1 MVLTSCR
8 CGSSV
13 FTVQPEESM
22 RHRPS
27 DGYGRRRTTASSAV
41 RTGGG
46 GSARRAGRGRQ
57 WRAPQTGGR
66 VGSALGGARCTSSH
80 VRKKS
85 RRASRP
91 PGGPAYFR
99 ACVAGH
105 LRTLAVRAR
114 SPRRD
119 AGAVPRAGPTTG
131 PSGRRGRLRREPRR
145 ILSPRRRADT
155 EDHDRSPSRV
165 VLVAAAPVDT
175 GRSATEA
182 GPDPSRHD
190 HFAWSPAR
198 DIDQLGDV

>member
-57 WRAPQTGGR
+57 WRAPQTGGP
-66 VGSALGGARCTSSH
+66 VGSALCGARCTSSH

-99 ACVAGH
+99 ACG
-105 LRTLAVRAR
+105 RRPSRNTGSTR
-114 SPRRD
+114 SESAP
-119 AGAVPRAGPTTG
+119 
-131 PSGRRGRLRREPRR
+131 RRGRSAKGRPDDRTIRSARTAAARTTANTQSAAPGGHRR
-145 ILSPRRRADT
+145 S
-155 EDHDRSPSRV
+155 RSFSLAV

-175 GRSATEA
+175 GRSATEV

-190 HFAWSPAR
+190 HFAWSPVH

>member
-1 MVLTSCR
+1 MDTAV
-8 CGSSV
+8 GA
-13 FTVQPEESM
+13 
-22 RHRPS
+22 
-27 DGYGRRRTTASSAV
+27 RRRV
-41 RTGGG
+41 RRFVLAAEDLRGELGAGGNG
-46 GSARRAGRGRQ
+46 ELRKPAAQLGLHCAARDVQAATSGRSHDGRAAHQAGL
-57 WRAPQTGGR
+57 P
-66 VGSALGGARCTSSH
+66 TSE
-80 VRKKS
+80 
-85 RRASRP
+85 
-91 PGGPAYFR
+91 PA
-99 ACVAGH
+99 VAGH
-105 LRTLAVRAR
+105 LGTLAVRAR

-190 HFAWSPAR
+190 HFAWSPVH